1 MGLKIKRV
9 NKDEWIDLSIAE
21 LQTSRIDKINKF
33 ITIRGVKY
41 DLRTAQETEAKG
53 GTSQTNAM
61 YSYKVDFVFKTL
73 KEAEEANVSVAKSI
87 YVVNEKRFYIK
98 DHTAFVPRSS
108 YNGKILETTND
119 HLITETENARI
130 YLIDAKNPN
139 DLQRVLTVK
148 EYDVENGS
156 ATNVL
161 RNEALFVFRQG
172 GLVPVTT
179 ADGEEPYEGDV
190 LTIKNERICW
200 AAPRNGSGTG
210 DEQQK

>member
-9 NKDEWIDLSIAE
+9 NKDEWIDLSIVD
-21 LQTSRIDKINKF
+21 LQTSRIDKANKM

-53 GTSQTNAM
+53 GVSQTNAM
-61 YSYKVDFVFKTL
+61 YSYKVDLIFNTPI
-73 KEAEEANVSVAKSI
+73 EALQANVVFGKSI
-87 YVVNEKRFYIK
+87 YVINEKKFYTK
-98 DHTAFVPRSS
+98 DHTSLVPKES
-108 YNGKILETTND
+108 YNSKILETVND
-119 HLITETENARI
+119 HLITETETSRI

-190 LTIKNERICW
+190 ITIKNERICW
-200 AAPRNGSGTG
+200 AAPSNGSGN
-210 DEQQK
+210 EQQQ